1 MPEQESTFQDYERYI
16 TDLFAAE
23 DEALRSTREA
33 MARENIP
40 RMYVSP
46 SEGRL
51 LEVLARGIGARR
63 ILEIGTLGGYST
75 LWLARALPAGGR
87 LISLEIEERHAAVA
101 RRSLAMAGTGE
112 KVEVRLGPARE
123 TLARMHADGEEAFD
137 LVFIDADKE
146 GYPGY
151 LEQSVPLTRPGGLI
165 LADNTLSHSALDPD
179 RGRTPHSEQQRL
191 LVGAPTRVASG
202 IARFNAA
209 AAAHP
214 QLVSIIVPVLRG
226 RGIDGLLIALKSA

>member
-1 MPEQESTFQDYERYI
+1 MPEQEPTFQDYAQYI
-16 TDLFAAE
+16 NDLFAPE

-40 RMYVSP
+40 RMHVSA
-46 SEGRL
+46 SQGRL
-51 LEVLARGIGARR
+51 LQVLARGIGARR

-87 LISLEIEERHAAVA
+87 LISLEIEESHAAVA
-101 RRSLAMAGTGE
+101 RRSLARAGMGE

-123 TLARMHADGEEAFD
+123 TLAQMQAGGEEAFD
-137 LVFIDADKE
+137 LVFIDADKD

-151 LEQSVPLTRPGGLI
+151 LEQTVPLTRAGGMI
-165 LADNTLSHSALDPD
+165 LADNTLRHSALDPE
-179 RGRTPHSEQQRL
+179 R
-191 LVGAPTRVASG
+191 ASG

-209 AAAHP
+209 VAAHP

-226 RGIDGLLIALKSA
+226 PGFDGLLIAVKSA